1 MSEENPPPS
10 TQIRLTRKIT
20 DTPLPEPAPG
30 GYDRFGVAEPFK
42 EGGGGILTRAMDPYL
57 GREVIFKTLRPEFKN
72 NPDVKLRFLREARV
86 TALIQHPAT
95 VPIYEMGRDP
105 DGNPW
110 FTMKEIRG
118 DSLQKILAG
127 ITAHDR
133 NFDAFRPREALLDIL
148 IQVGQALAYAH
159 NCRVVHRDIKPA
171 NIMVGAFGEVMVMD
185 WGVAKIMDEE
195 PDELAEASATPE
207 PVPNTIQDPVQDLG
221 PEMTVYGKVYGT
233 PRYMAPEQARGQT
246 NIDERVDIF
255 SLGAV
260 LYECLIHRPL
270 VFGANREE
278 LLKKICDEPFV
289 SPAKKEPIR
298 MIPPE
303 LDAIVM
309 KALEKDPA
317 DRYDTMDAFVDD
329 LQRFRRGQEVSVMST
344 THRARIQRWV
354 KTNLPWKRTTALLAI
369 GLFLGFLTGRSA

>member
-1 MSEENPPPS
+1 MSDPKDKQT
-10 TQIRLTRKIT
+10 TQIQLTRKIT
-20 DTPLPEPAPG
+20 DAPLPESAPG
-30 GYDRFGVAEPFK
+30 GFARFGVAEPFK
-42 EGGGGILTRAMDPYL
+42 EGGGGILTRSQDPYL
-57 GREVIFKTLRPEFKN
+57 GREVIFKTLRPEFKD
-72 NPDVKLRFLREARV
+72 NPDVQLRFLREARV

-95 VPIYEMGRDP
+95 VPIYEMGRDE

-133 NFDAFRPREALLDIL
+133 KFDHFRSRDALLDVL

-159 NCRVVHRDIKPA
+159 GCHVVHRDIKPA

-185 WGVAKIMDEE
+185 WGVAKILDDDE
-195 PDELAEASATPE
+195 DAAEVEYTGP
-207 PVPNTIQDPVQDLG
+207 DLG

-246 NIDERVDIF
+246 DIDHRVDIF

-270 VFGANREE
+270 VFGSNREE
-278 LLKKICDEPFV
+278 LLKKICEEPFV

-309 KALEKDPA
+309 KALEKDPN
-317 DRYDTMDAFVDD
+317 DRYATMDNFVAD
-329 LQRFRRGQEVSVMST
+329 LQNFRRGETVSVMST
-344 THRARIQRWV
+344 SMRARVQRWV
-354 KTNLPWKRTTALLAI
+354 KANLSPKTTSAI
-369 GLFLGFLTGRSA
+369 FAVGVAAGYMIRSIGG